1 MDKSPKHYAE
11 PKKPHKPN
19 TYSMFLLY
27 EVLEEAKL
35 INGERNP
42 DSSCLGM
49 GV

>member
-11 PKKPHKPN
+11 PKKPNKPN

-35 INGERNP
+35 ISGERNQ
-42 DSSCLGM
+42 DSNCLGM